1 VVVHGATFADGVG
14 FVRAMQKVGFT
25 PKMFFETSAP
35 SFGDQYIKGVGKAG
49 TEGVFYAVSHTPE
62 AATPGNKEFVAKYH
76 EMFGGTEVPEDAA
89 DAFATMQVIE
99 AAVKGVGTVDRSKQS
114 QLAQW
119 LRDNKVDTILG
130 PISWDDTG
138 RPQGQ
143 FLIGQWQNG
152 KPEIVL
158 PKEAAT
164 SDKIVTAYGG

>member
-1 VVVHGATFADGVG
+1 
-14 FVRAMQKVGFT
+14 
-25 PKMFFETSAP
+25 
-35 SFGDQYIKGVGKAG
+35 
-49 TEGVFYAVSHTPE
+49 
-62 AATPGNKEFVAKYH
+62 
-76 EMFGGTEVPEDAA
+76 MFGGTEVPEDAA

-152 KPEIVL
+152 KPQIVL

-164 SDKIVTAYGG
+164 SDKIVTTYGG